1 MLPIFALLIPIL
13 VLGIAFVTL
22 YGQPMDGRLQ
32 WLTERRGQIWTAGV
46 VFVITASRI
55 VFLVN

>member
-1 MLPIFALLIPIL
+1 MLPIFALLIPLL

-22 YGQPMDGRLQ
+22 YGQPMDGRLR

-46 VFVITASRI
+46 VFVVTASLI
-55 VFLVN
+55 VYLVN